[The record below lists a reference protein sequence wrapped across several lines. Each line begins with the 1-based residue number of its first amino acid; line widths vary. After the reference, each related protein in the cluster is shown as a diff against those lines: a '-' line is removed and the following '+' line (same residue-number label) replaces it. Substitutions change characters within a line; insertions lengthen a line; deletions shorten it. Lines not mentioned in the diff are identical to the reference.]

1 MSKSN
6 RRPQAPKRR
15 NFVAKHAREFQ
26 KSHVHRDRTKYDRYE
41 DDLQDRLNDFLY
53 DDPTEQEEELAE
65 EARNKA
71 EFIAR
76 LEGDKY
82 DPELKEEW
90 ERYKADQEFVDLED
104 FDYGMDDDYYGTQY
118 EDYENYDY

>member
-1 MSKSN
+1 MSKNN

-26 KSHVHRDRTKYDRYE
+26 RSHVHRDRTKYNRYE
-41 DDLQDRLNDFLY
+41 DELQDRLDDFLY
-53 DDPTEQEEELAE
+53 DDPTELEEEEAE
-65 EARNKA
+65 EARRKA
-71 EFIAR
+71 EFMAK

-90 ERYKADQEFVDLED
+90 ERYKADQKFVNFRR

-118 EDYENYDY
+118 EDYDY